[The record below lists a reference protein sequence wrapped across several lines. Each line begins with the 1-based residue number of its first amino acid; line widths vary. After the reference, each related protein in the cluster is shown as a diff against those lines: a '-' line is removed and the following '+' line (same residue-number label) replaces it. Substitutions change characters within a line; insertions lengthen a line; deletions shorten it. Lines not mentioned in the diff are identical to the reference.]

1 MTIHIVQEGDSLWKL
16 SRQYEVTI
24 DEISAANGL
33 TSSLLMPGLALYVPD
48 RVLTNRLYR
57 IQEGDQFW
65 LLARQFRTTVTA
77 IRAANPAL
85 DPYRLPVGETM
96 IIPSPLLPEMV
107 TVGFIVPYSIE
118 QFLASLEGFAEQLT
132 YVAVASYSVTEEGEA
147 YVLLAD
153 DMIPERSRQL
163 QVTPLLMIR
172 NIMADGTF
180 NPELI
185 GAVLGSASMRRR
197 LIASLLA
204 FVTEKNYGGVS
215 IDFEFIPPGQRNDFV
230 IFLRELKQAL
240 GALLLHVNVHS
251 KTADIPDNP
260 IIGAYDY
267 RAISQEADI
276 VAVMTMDYGYPGG
289 PPNPIAPIW
298 WVDEV
303 IRYALTEIPANKLQI
318 ALPLYGYDWLEG
330 TNESSGLSALG
341 AQNLALD
348 RGAVIEFDMTAL
360 SPHFAYWQEEGR
372 HLVWFEDIRSYVSK
386 YQLVD
391 LYGLLG
397 VTFWEVRLPF
407 PQNWAYMKQH
417 IMVLK

>member
-147 YVLLAD
+147 YVVLD
-153 DMIPERSRQL
+153 DGDIPERSRQL

-172 NIMADGTF
+172 NILPDGTF
-180 NPELI
+180 SPELV
-185 GAVLGSASMRRR
+185 GAVLESTDARRR
-197 LIASLLA
+197 LIDSLLA
-204 FVTEKNYGGVS
+204 FINEKNYGGVS
-215 IDFEFIPPGQRNDFV
+215 IDFEFIPPARRSDFV
-230 IFLRELKQAL
+230 LFLRELKQAL
-240 GALLLHVNVHS
+240 GALPLHVSVHA

-267 RAISQEADI
+267 REISQEADI

-289 PPNPIAPIW
+289 PPNPVAPIW

-303 IRYALTEIPANKLQI
+303 IRYALTEIPAGKLQI
-318 ALPLYGYDWLEG
+318 SFPLYGYDWLDQ